1 MEEFTLI
8 NKLRN
13 RIKVFKPFKSS
24 LKQAQGMIEI
34 EYGCVYKKSSNPI
47 MKESRI
53 EPIEKARE
61 EYKKLLEEGWEKTSI
76 YNHYL

>member
-1 MEEFTLI
+1 
-8 NKLRN
+8 
-13 RIKVFKPFKSS
+13 
-24 LKQAQGMIEI
+24 
-34 EYGCVYKKSSNPI
+34 